1 LIHSFHRARVA
12 FLIPAAL
19 LLLALVVEGCS
30 SEGSTQSQDSQTRK
44 ENVAQAPPDVSSS
57 GAPENEPVAR
67 IADKLRP
74 SVVQINVRSVQETPY
89 GPQQGQGVGSGVIYR
104 KDGYIITNNHVVQ
117 GAGNVEVGF
126 ENGDTATA
134 QVVGGD
140 PFTDIAVVKVD
151 RSDLPA
157 ASFRTKHN
165 LDVGQLA
172 VAIGSP
178 QGFDSTVTAGVVS
191 GLGREV
197 PASLTGGTQ
206 EASLVD
212 LVQTDAA
219 ISPGSSGGALV
230 DRSGRIIGINVAY
243 LPPAQTGAES
253 IGFAIPAQTAA
264 QTADQLIST
273 GKASNSYLGVGLSD
287 VNQETAK
294 QFDTK
299 AGALVEQVPPGGPAS
314 ASGIRQGDIITA
326 IDGNEVTNT
335 GDLLSALRR
344 YQPGDTVKMT
354 LVRNGNNEITRNVTL
369 GDRAQQR

>member
-1 LIHSFHRARVA
+1 MLPIMT
-12 FLIPAAL
+12 AL
-19 LLLALVVEGCS
+19 LTLALVAAGCS
-30 SEGSTQSQDSQTRK
+30 SEGNTQDQSSETRQ
-44 ENVAQAPPDVSSS
+44 ENVAQGPPDMSSS
-57 GAPENEPVAR
+57 EVPGEEPVAR
-67 IADKLRP
+67 VADQLRP
-74 SVVQINVRSVQETPY
+74 SVVQINVQSVEETPY
-89 GPQQGQGVGSGVIYR
+89 GPQRGEGVGSGVIYR
-104 KDGYIITNNHVVQ
+104 QDGYIITNNHVVQ
-117 GAGNVEVGF
+117 GSGNVEVGF
-126 ENGDTATA
+126 ASGDTASA
-134 QVVGGD
+134 EVVGGD

-151 RSDLPA
+151 RGDLPA
-157 ASFRTKHN
+157 ASFRTEHN

-197 PASLTGGTQ
+197 PANLTGGTQ

-253 IGFAIPAQTAA
+253 IGFAIPSQTAV

-273 GKASNSYLGVGLSD
+273 GQASNAYLGVRLSD
-287 VNQETAK
+287 VNQETAE
-294 QFDTK
+294 QFDTQ
-299 AGALVEQVPPGGPAS
+299 AGALVEQAPQGEPAS
-314 ASGIRQGDIITA
+314 QAGIRQGDIITA
-326 IDGNEVTNT
+326 VDGREVENT

-344 YQPGDTVKMT
+344 YQPGDTVEIT
-354 LVRNGNNEITRNVTL
+354 LVRNGGNETTVNVTL
-369 GDRAQQR
+369 GERSQ